1 MLIFI
6 CILKESNERIL
17 DLVYLDEFRNFSL
30 FIHPIVCT
38 IVLTSDLQIVFMSIK
53 RGLMTKFVA

>member
-30 FIHPIVCT
+30 FIHHIVCT

-53 RGLMTKFVA
+53 RGFIAKFVA